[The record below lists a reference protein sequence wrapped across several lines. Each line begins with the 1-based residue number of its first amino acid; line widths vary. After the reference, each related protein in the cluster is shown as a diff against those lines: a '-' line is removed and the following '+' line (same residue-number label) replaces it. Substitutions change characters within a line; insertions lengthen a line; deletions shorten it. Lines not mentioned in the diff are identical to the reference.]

1 MLAQGSQN
9 RPASGETTTAVVAAL
24 LMITPARL
32 GQLEKAGWFAKVGR
46 DRYRLVEVVQGFIKY
61 LRDDARRS
69 STTAAASRVQDA
81 RAVEIELR
89 TAEKQKLFEARGH
102 AAAAEAVDDVLG
114 PLRPDLL
121 AIPARLTA
129 DIALRR
135 KFEDEIDNAFAA
147 MGERANALAAKVAAG
162 APADAKRKATPAR
175 RHKTGMGRLI
185 K

>member
-1 MLAQGSQN
+1 MKKPPKPKN
-9 RPASGETTTAVVAAL
+9 PATPPAEPGVLQSAVAAHL
-24 LMITPARL
+24 DVSQARVAQFVKE
-32 GQLEKAGWFAKVGR
+32 GVFEKTTDGKLDLTGCRIAYIRW
-46 DRYRLVEVVQGFIKY
+46 
-61 LRDDARRS
+61 LRDETRKS
-69 STTAAASRVQDA
+69 SNSAAASRLQDA
-81 RAVEIELR
+81 RAAEIELR
-89 TAEKQKLFEARGH
+89 TAEKHKLFEARGH

-162 APADAKRKATPAR
+162 APADAGNRKPSR
-175 RHKTGMGRLI
+175 RAKTG
-185 K
+185 